1 MNVQQFESRLSVMS
15 LTELSCLEPLIKK
28 YYNDVIL
35 KAASVDGL
43 QAMKDCEA
51 ELQQR
56 LYCLE
61 SAIND
66 KIAHLLD

>member
-1 MNVQQFESRLSVMS
+1 MNEQQLKSKLSVMS

-28 YYNDVIL
+28 YYNSLISTSRGEDDL
-35 KAASVDGL
+35 NGL
-43 QAMKDCEA
+43 EA
-51 ELQQR
+51 EKRQSLD
-56 LYCLE
+56 CLE